1 MPTSGPSY
9 HGASLMNL
17 GRCLPLL
24 YRVVQT
30 QLLEGL
36 GKKLVWMLDLMGT
49 ACLLLSTIYTVSF
62 TSPTWCMFASSPSTT
77 LYVKCKLLCLEKLT
91 CFYFTPHW
99 LRLHTSGTDFQNFMN
114 IILFHTDQDFG
125 KKHCLILWIPFLL
138 FQELLCCSERPFA
151 LPAYS
156 ANQNIVHSHF
166 TPFPLVSPC

>member
-1 MPTSGPSY
+1 MFTTAVQSGTDTTF
-9 HGASLMNL
+9 
-17 GRCLPLL
+17 GR
-24 YRVVQT
+24 T
-30 QLLEGL
+30 
-36 GKKLVWMLDLMGT
+36 GKK
-49 ACLLLSTIYTVSF
+49 TVLNAG
-62 TSPTWCMFASSPSTT
+62 PYGYCVSPSIHH
-77 LYVKCKLLCLEKLT
+77 LHSFLHLSHSVYVCIFSKHHSVYVKCKLLCLEKLT

-166 TPFPLVSPC
+166 TPFPLVSVLLYLHAKCWTSR